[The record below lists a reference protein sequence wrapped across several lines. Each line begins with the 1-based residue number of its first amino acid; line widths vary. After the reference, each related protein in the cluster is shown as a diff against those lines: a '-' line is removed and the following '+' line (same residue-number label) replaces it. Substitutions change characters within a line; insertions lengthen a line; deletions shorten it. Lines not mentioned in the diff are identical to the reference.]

1 VLVLRELSGNTDADV
16 VSTINLS
23 KLLEVMEQRML
34 LLEQTITSNV
44 LDVEVSDSDNNGG
57 FSQDVDPVVIT
68 NIPADNETDSTWAV
82 VA

>member
-1 VLVLRELSGNTDADV
+1 MLVLRELSGNTDADV